1 MSNEWRRIVAALDNP
16 GRRAVYAELVLG
28 VTGLPTTKRSKAIA
42 ALRDAGLVDDE
53 GKAIPDVFARLLA
66 ERPPVTRTG
75 IDRWVEG
82 GRIQHYPAKP
92 ADRREVLEWAAGQLP
107 DGQYSEAQVNELLA
121 AITADVA
128 TLRRY
133 LVDAG
138 LLQRDA
144 DGSSYR
150 RL

>member
-28 VTGLPTTKRSKAIA
+28 VTGLPTTKRTKAIA
-42 ALRDAGLVDDE
+42 ALQHAGLVDEE

-66 ERPPVTRTG
+66 EHPPVTRTG
-75 IDRWVEG
+75 IDRWVVD

-92 ADRREVLEWAAGQLP
+92 ADRHEVLEWVVAQLTP
-107 DGQYSEAQVNELLA
+107 GSYSEAEITEQLA
-121 AITADVA
+121 VFTSDVA
-128 TLRRY
+128 SLRRY

-138 LLQRDA
+138 LIERDA
-144 DGSSYR
+144 DGSVYR
-150 RL
+150 LG